1 MVWIQNG
8 RLVSQKGRIKEQDEV
23 IIDGFGIGDISYEVI
38 KEREVLSA
46 NGLVSIAIQI
56 NPKSKKIVRENSSIQ
71 FVGVAGKSKI
81 EELNLLTWQVLE
93 QKVEQAEKWDVKEVQ
108 NSVRK
113 RLKKLLVR
121 LIEKTPIVLVTFY
134 EV

>member
-1 MVWIQNG
+1 M
-8 RLVSQKGRIKEQDEV
+8 SQKGRIKEQDEV